1 MPLWVAE
8 FDRVWTQFEEKTA
21 IHLDSSVQ
29 TPYPTSNYSEWTLG
43 TASIGS
49 VQSSTGPV
57 HNSRK
62 NSYTLIRHIGVRRGL
77 YTITGK
83 LSYTLIR
90 LVKASLRVS
99 TYLASSS
106 WDALGHMPQQPQ
118 ARIQIIGAES
128 IVVRDRDRGVY
139 INAPRCSSA
148 ICIFRITRSRTLP
161 SISSQGTRI
170 YRKYNK
176 SGFTRSR
183 SPQ

>member
-29 TPYPTSNYSEWTLG
+29 TPYPTSNYSEWTLS

-62 NSYTLIRHIGVRRGL
+62 N
-77 YTITGK
+77 
-83 LSYTLIR
+83 SYTLIR

-106 WDALGHMPQQPQ
+106 WDALGHVPQQPQ

-128 IVVRDRDRGVY
+128 TIVRDRDRGVY
-139 INAPRCSSA
+139 INAPKCSSA

-170 YRKYNK
+170 YCKYNK